1 MIPAQNLAPAERS
14 WRTVTA
20 ALLLLA
26 AFVAS
31 AVLAPQL
38 AFWPS
43 APALLLL
50 AVAMLFL
57 LPARGTALPR
67 PVWVTALLLT
77 AWIAAR
83 AATSPVAEFA
93 FADLSLMAACLA
105 GFFVTRRLLA
115 TSGAVELL
123 FGGLGVFVLVNWIPM
138 LLQARDPAFAP
149 ILPRGTESFPSGFFS
164 YYGDCASFLLGVALL
179 SGGLAWDAG
188 RSKPFRVF
196 MTGVAVAAAAGVV
209 FTKSR
214 GGIAGLGAGA
224 VILLFV
230 APWLTARKGSSR
242 FAAFVLAVP
251 VLLVGGLVLLGG
263 GMDEAQKARGYDAG
277 SAALL
282 DNSARLMWA
291 SIALSCIATHP
302 VEGGGSRSFSWES
315 LQFWDARTAGFSPA
329 KPEFVHNELIQIT
342 TDYGVIGLL
351 LLVVFLGSAVVCAII
366 GRWSGPSAKART
378 AVFLGGLAALTGLLV
393 HGCLHFV
400 FHLPPTALLL
410 GVVLALL
417 LDTARRDPSPPGRFT
432 SLAAAL
438 PILAIV
444 TLLAGIGGH
453 ALPVFLKLAPVKYQL
468 PGGYS
473 GPAETVTR
481 LEAAARYW
489 PTGQLHLQRG
499 LLLQAAAREA
509 PGGEGAVLLEAA
521 AGAFDRA
528 LHLNPYHPEAS
539 VNRANVL
546 SALGR
551 DTDAELEYER
561 AIRLQGG
568 MEIGFNAR
576 YSASIHHYRKAERQ
590 RVDGRLDEALES
602 LIRARDLYDAALSS
616 PESNEFGEAGR
627 AYRMS
632 LSQQLGTW
640 LQASGR
646 FEDAAA
652 EYDRATRI
660 PYTWPLHFLA
670 ATNLTAWG
678 DHLWLQ
684 RKAGVERKPEL
695 ALRKFTEA
703 RARLARTEG
712 RPPPGFTAT
721 DLQELGRKLDS
732 KIAFLE
738 GAGIRLEEDLGS
750 GGR

>member
-1 MIPAQNLAPAERS
+1 MIPAQNLAPTERS
-14 WRTVTA
+14 RRTIA
-20 ALLLLA
+20 AAVLLLA
-26 AFVAS
+26 ALVAS

-57 LPARGTALPR
+57 LPARGSALPR
-67 PVWVTALLLT
+67 PVMVSGLLLA
-77 AWIAAR
+77 AWLGGR

-105 GFFVTRRLLA
+105 GFFLTRRLLA
-115 TSGAVELL
+115 TSGAIELL
-123 FGGLGVFVLVNWIPM
+123 FGGLGLFVLINWIPM

-149 ILPRGTESFPSGFFS
+149 VLPRGTESFPSGFFS

-188 RSKPFRVF
+188 RSKLFRVF
-196 MTGVAVAAAAGVV
+196 LTAVAVAAAAGVV

-224 VILLFV
+224 LVLLFV

-251 VLLVGGLVLLGG
+251 VLLVGGFVLLGG

-291 SIALSCIATHP
+291 GIAVSCIATHP

-315 LQFWDARTAGFSPA
+315 LQFWDARAAGFSPA

-351 LLVVFLGSAVVCAII
+351 LLVVFLGSAVVCAIV

-378 AVFLGGLAALTGLLV
+378 AVFVGGLAALTGLLV
-393 HGCLHFV
+393 HGSLHFV

-410 GVVLALL
+410 GVTLAFL
-417 LDTARRDPSPPGRFT
+417 LDTARRDPSPPGRLTFLT
-432 SLAAAL
+432 AAL
-438 PILAIV
+438 PILAV
-444 TLLAGIGGH
+444 FTLLAGIGGH
-453 ALPVFLKLAPVKYQL
+453 ALPVFLELAPVKYQL
-468 PGGYS
+468 PGGYP
-473 GPAETVTR
+473 GPAETITR
-481 LEAAARYW
+481 LEAAARHW
-489 PTGQLHLQRG
+489 PAAQFHLQRG

-521 AGAFDRA
+521 AGAFEQA
-528 LHLNPYHPEAS
+528 LELNPYHPEAS

-551 DTDAELEYER
+551 DTDAEREYER

-590 RVDGRLDEALES
+590 RVASRLDEALVT
-602 LIRARDLYDAALSS
+602 LLRARDLYDAALNA
-616 PESNEFGEAGR
+616 PDSNEFGEAGR

-678 DHLWLQ
+678 DHLWL
-684 RKAGVERKPEL
+684 ERKPEL
-695 ALRKFTEA
+695 ALRRFTEA
-703 RARLARTEG
+703 RARLARAEG
-712 RPPPGFTAT
+712 RLPQGFTAT
-721 DLQELGRKLDS
+721 DLQELTRKLES
-732 KIAFLE
+732 KVAFLE
-738 GAGIRLEEDLGS
+738 GAGIRLEEDGGS